1 MFLSASSSSFFQV
14 FNKALDESING
25 IGITELEECCTSVKN
40 QLEVSNIQKSF
51 INMIGNSQ
59 GKMEEAYHEICR
71 LHDVEALLR
80 RSMKS
85 GEEVAFKNSESS
97 GVSNQLD
104 ALIVQEKQHEKERL
118 SVAIQQLDS
127 DVRRTKDLLS
137 RLKAQVQNEI
147 TAASEECE
155 KMSLA
160 AIQIGKVSQ

>member
-1 MFLSASSSSFFQV
+1 M
-14 FNKALDESING
+14 DESING

>member
-51 INMIGNSQ
+51 INMMVGNSQ
-59 GKMEEAYHEICR
+59 VKMEEAYHEICR

-160 AIQIGKVSQ
+160 AIQIGK

>member
-1 MFLSASSSSFFQV
+1 M

-25 IGITELEECCTSVKN
+25 IGITELDECCTSVKN

-85 GEEVAFKNSESS
+85 GEEVAFTNSESS